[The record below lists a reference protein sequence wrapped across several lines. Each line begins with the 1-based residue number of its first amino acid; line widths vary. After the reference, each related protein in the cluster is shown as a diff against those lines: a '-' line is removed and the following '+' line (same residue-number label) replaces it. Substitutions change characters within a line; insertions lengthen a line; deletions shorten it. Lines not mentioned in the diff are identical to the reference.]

1 MVSYEVILKQYE
13 VALPRFTK
21 LQLPIL
27 INGEWTIDGS
37 IDIIDL
43 DGEYWDTF
51 DVRITVPKSYPARLF
66 ELEETGER
74 IPKTQEWHNNVKC
87 CLSTPA
93 VMYSEM
99 AGDLTLINWLDKFAH
114 PYLANS
120 LYKIKT
126 GHYANEEFEHGTPG
140 IIQGY
145 QKVFRTSDVLVLIE
159 QLELLTGSKILE
171 RNSRCFCNSGKKYKK
186 CFLLNEN
193 SHRFGIPV
201 SLLKSDLQEIRN
213 YLKEQV

>member
-1 MVSYEVILKQYE
+1 MVSKEVIFNQYE
-13 VALPRFTK
+13 LAIRKFPK

-27 INGEWTIDGS
+27 VNEEWVIEGS
-37 IDIIDL
+37 IDVIDL

-51 DVRITVPKSYPARLF
+51 EVRITVPPSYPEKLF
-66 ELEETGER
+66 ELEETSRR
-74 IPKTQEWHNNVKC
+74 IPKTPDWHNNIKC

-99 AGDLTLINWLDKFAH
+99 AGDPTLIKWLEKFAH

-126 GHYANEEFEHGTPG
+126 GRYANEEFEHGTPG

-145 QKVFRTSDVLVLIE
+145 KKVFRTSNISVLIE
-159 QLELLTGSKILE
+159 QLEFIIGNKILE
-171 RNSRCFCNSGKKYKK
+171 RNLKCFCNSGKKYKK

-193 SHRFGIPV
+193 SHRFGIPI
-201 SLLKSDLQEIRN
+201 SQLKSDLLEIKN
-213 YLKEQV
+213 YLN